1 MSDQLDN
8 KPPASKQIKSVETA
22 IEYFK
27 KGKMVIIVDDEGR
40 ENEGDIALPA
50 EDCTPDNINFMATI
64 ARGLI
69 CTPLDGD
76 IIDNLELEPMVTRNT
91 ESMGTA
97 FTVSVDA
104 SSGIESGISAKDR
117 SNTVKK
123 LSDTKSTRED
133 FVKPGHIFPLRY
145 QKGGVLV
152 RAGHTEGSVDLVKLS
167 GKRPAAVICEVMNE
181 DGTMARIDDLKKV
194 SEKMG
199 NVSYIGSIHPDNV
212 PLQTIESDA
221 VLMALDPKNDNNRM
235 SAPNKLFEAM
245 SAGVPIITCKE
256 LLMGQFVENEE
267 IGLTFEWG
275 KWDRLKAAIMKLVYD
290 KELHT
295 KMGKR
300 GRKLAEKTHNWD
312 KCEERIESLYRYVKL
327 NGTNLP

>member
-1 MSDQLDN
+1 M
-8 KPPASKQIKSVETA
+8 
-22 IEYFK
+22 
-27 KGKMVIIVDDEGR
+27 KGIQF
-40 ENEGDIALPA
+40 DIGG
-50 EDCTPDNINFMATI
+50 F
-64 ARGLI
+64 
-69 CTPLDGD
+69 
-76 IIDNLELEPMVTRNT
+76 
-91 ESMGTA
+91 GT
-97 FTVSVDA
+97 
-104 SSGIESGISAKDR
+104 
-117 SNTVKK
+117 
-123 LSDTKSTRED
+123 
-133 FVKPGHIFPLRY
+133 
-145 QKGGVLV
+145 LV
-152 RAGHTEGSVDLVKLS
+152 PT
-167 GKRPAAVICEVMNE
+167 
-181 DGTMARIDDLKKV
+181 LKKV
-194 SEKMG
+194 CEKMG
-199 NVSYIGSIHPDNV
+199 NVNYIGSIHPDNV